1 MGYSPWDRKESDMT
15 ERLTLSFTFIVFIIK
30 ILFGVL
36 VFFLF
41 SFFEHIAL
49 TYIPYLIILRSKVFM
64 GFFSSLLYFASLTHG
79 ALCVSRTVQF

>member
-41 SFFEHIAL
+41 SFSFISFNYHVHK
-49 TYIPYLIILRSKVFM
+49 LRDSFL
-64 GFFSSLLYFASLTHG
+64 SH
-79 ALCVSRTVQF
+79 VQSFNEPIKGMFHFCYSF